1 MEKTLFVSFLMVLVF
16 SACSTAATSVPVVIN
31 TPVSLPTKTPILPA
45 STLAVTPTSAPIAE
59 QPDSFEYPS
68 VAKALADLKT
78 RSDVSIEVSQGWTI
92 VTEADGLTTWSF
104 TPPDHPAYPAVA
116 KRTLYQD
123 QDGWHIKMNVRCEAG
138 KAACDQFVRDFEALN
153 QQMLQAIQQ
162 QKKP

>member
-1 MEKTLFVSFLMVLVF
+1 MKKTLFVGVLMVLILPACNT
-16 SACSTAATSVPVVIN
+16 SATAVPDGIN
-31 TPVSLPTKTPILPA
+31 TPGSLPTQTPIPLR
-45 STLAVTPTSAPIAE
+45 STLAVSAAPNTE

-68 VAKALADLKT
+68 VAKALASLKT

-104 TPPDHPAYPAVA
+104 TPPDHRAYPAVA

-123 QDGWHIKMNVRCEAG
+123 QDGWHIKMNIRCEAE
-138 KAACDQFVRDFEALN
+138 KAVCDQFVRDFEALN
-153 QQMLQAIQQ
+153 QQMLQAIEH